1 MKKTTSVKKPARKV
15 VRRRKPTF
23 DDVCEALLRLE
34 QSQEMFQLAFQR
46 EVEEWTRRF
55 EAERVQREKEEAK
68 RREEEAKRRE
78 EEAKRREEEAKRRE
92 EEEAKRREEE
102 AKRREEEEA
111 KRLAKE
117 AEAFD
122 RREAAKERAFERR
135 WNKLEGMFT
144 SQWGKLV
151 EQLVNGDLVR
161 VLNQRGIAIHRTSI
175 RNGGCF
181 NGQNY
186 EFDIIACNGDTI
198 VVVEVK
204 TTLRPDDVKHFTE
217 VMKHF
222 RDYMPEYS
230 GKKVQAGFGYLSSD
244 AQAAEMARKDGYWTI
259 HAAGGSAKI
268 DNNAAFKPR
277 LW

>member
-1 MKKTTSVKKPARKV
+1 MKKATSIKKPAHKV
-15 VRRRKPTF
+15 VRRRRPTF

-34 QSQEMFQLAFQR
+34 KSQEMFQMAFQR

-55 EAERVQREKEEAK
+55 EAERIQREAERVKREKEEAK
-68 RREEEAKRRE
+68 RREEEAKRRAKAE
-78 EEAKRREEEAKRRE
+78 EE
-92 EEEAKRREEE
+92 
-102 AKRREEEEA
+102 
-111 KRLAKE
+111 
-117 AEAFD
+117 FN

-161 VLNQRGIAIHRTSI
+161 VLNQRGIEVHRTSI

-217 VMKHF
+217 VMKRF